1 MRLPL
6 AKSMTAARSFL
17 LHDQRN
23 TAWLRLPDCR
33 VDGHAPA
40 SAARVSSVGNRSR
53 QSPISASRVAARMIP
68 DLGVAGI
75 CRVSGLLWA
84 GVCVPAE
91 SAVLIEQSE
100 RRGCGFHDVGGLE
113 VLRVR

>member
-6 AKSMTAARSFL
+6 AKSMTAARSFF

-40 SAARVSSVGNRSR
+40 SAARASSVGNRWR
-53 QSPISASRVAARMIP
+53 QSPISVSRIAARMVP
-68 DLGVAGI
+68 ERGRLENVLVRMRREHPGDPGVQDGDLFV
-75 CRVSGLLWA
+75 
-84 GVCVPAE
+84 
-91 SAVLIEQSE
+91 
-100 RRGCGFHDVGGLE
+100 
-113 VLRVR
+113 